1 MICTFTDLITEGDAI
16 YMAKICLVLTGSPI
30 EEYLEIIRKNRNFV
44 DIVELRTDLLEE
56 QSYDQITNF
65 PAMAE
70 LPVILTCRKT
80 NDGGSWSGT
89 ESLRKDKLLEWLDGL
104 FAYVDL
110 ELDIEDIAVF
120 EEKASINGTRII
132 RSFHNF
138 DAVPSDLYNKMVNA
152 SRESTAIIKGAVYPK
167 SSEDLFNLVDVSI
180 RLKKSNLMS
189 TFILLGMGDYGFITR
204 ILTGKLGSFLTFCSD
219 DSTRSG
225 APGHCSASDL
235 IDIYNFNSI
244 NDDTDIY
251 AIIGNPLKQSR
262 SPQIHNKGYRK
273 NCLNAVYVPFL
284 TDSPCWFMKLADLL
298 DIKASSVTVPFKSE
312 IIPLV
317 DSIDEAVIKIG
328 ASNTIFR
335 GKKGKWCATN
345 TDAHGFI
352 KPLLD
357 FLGCSNLKDRKISLI
372 GAGGAARA
380 ALFSLL
386 EKEANV
392 VIFNRTVSKGELL
405 SSEFGCRVY
414 PLDSSSLDILREYNS
429 IIVQTTNVGMAPFE
443 GINPISFY
451 EFSGDEVVYDII
463 YKPEKTVLMKKAS
476 NAGCRIL
483 GGYKMLEEQAYLQ
496 FKIFTGVDY

>member
-1 MICTFTDLITEGDAI
+1 
-16 YMAKICLVLTGSPI
+16 MAKICLVLTGSTV
-30 EEYLEIIRKNRNFV
+30 EENLEIIRKNRKFI

-56 QSYDQITNF
+56 RSYDQITNF
-65 PAMAE
+65 PTMVE

-80 NDGGSWSGT
+80 NDGGSWSGA
-89 ESLRKDKLLEWLDGL
+89 ESLRKEKLLQWLDGL

-110 ELDIEDIAVF
+110 ELDIEDIALF
-120 EEKASINGTRII
+120 EEKASINGIRII

-138 DAVPSDLYNKMVNA
+138 NAVPSDLYNKMVNA
-152 SRESTAIIKGAVYPK
+152 SRESNTIIKGAVYPK

-180 RLKKSNLMS
+180 RLRKSNSMS
-189 TFILLGMGDYGFITR
+189 TYILIGMGDFGFITR
-204 ILTGKLGSFLTFCSD
+204 ILSGRLGSYLTFCSD

-235 IDIYNFNSI
+235 INIYNFNSI
-244 NDDTDIY
+244 NDDTDVY

-262 SPQIHNKGYRK
+262 SPQIHNKGYKR
-273 NCLNAVYVPFL
+273 NSLNAVYVPIF
-284 TDSPCWFMKLADLL
+284 TDSPYWFMKLADLL
-298 DIKASSVTVPFKSE
+298 DIKGSSVTVPFKSE
-312 IIPLV
+312 IISLV
-317 DSIDEAVIKIG
+317 DSVDDTVKKIG

-335 GKKGKWCATN
+335 DGKGKWCATN

-357 FLGCSNLKDRKISLI
+357 FLGCSDLKDRKISLI

-380 ALFSLL
+380 VLFALM
-386 EKEANV
+386 EKGADV
-392 VIFNRTVSKGELL
+392 VVFNRTVSKGELL

-414 PLDSSSLDILREYNS
+414 PLDSSSLDILREFSS

-443 GINPISFY
+443 DLNPISFY
-451 EFSGDEVVYDII
+451 DFSGDEVVYDII

-476 NAGCRIL
+476 DAGCRIL

-496 FKIFTGVDY
+496 FRIFTGVDY